1 MRDRWVCGGPHPRSR
16 WPGSK
21 IAVTVFA
28 GLSMLAASVWAQ
40 EPPPPGGEGGDT
52 YSEIQTMIDQLQGRV
67 GQLGEPLPPDSLE
80 SLEKQVNEAINL
92 LLSRQDE
99 NVLLRDKAVG
109 LSTELDMIAG
119 DREELNTELSR
130 LTDERDRTVAE
141 LQAQIAD
148 LSETLNLTKE
158 DLGAQLA
165 AIRGEREDLQK
176 ELDAERERAEEMSR
190 AAEEKEKEASGQLEE
205 AEMALNEERRKFE
218 ASQEELQLL
227 NVQLKDVRQ
236 KLAALTEALGES
248 ETKNKRQQK
257 IIGDLGVRLNQ
268 ALASK
273 VEELARYRSE
283 FFGRLRQALGDR
295 RDLRIVGDRFV
306 FQSEVLFN
314 TGEATLEPDGEEQ
327 LRRLGGT
334 LKEIATTIPDDI
346 DWVLR
351 VDGHTDRRP
360 INTFQF
366 PSNWELS
373 TARATAVVKFLIE
386 QGITANRLV
395 AAGFGEFHPL
405 DDRNDEIAFRRNRRI
420 EFKLTQR

>member
-1 MRDRWVCGGPHPRSR
+1 MRDRVACVVPFIWGRRLGRMV
-16 WPGSK
+16 
-21 IAVTVFA
+21 AFAALA
-28 GLSMLAASVWAQ
+28 GLIVAAPSAFAQ
-40 EPPPPGGEGGDT
+40 EVSPSEGDGDST
-52 YSEIQTMIDQLQGRV
+52 YSEIQNMIDQLQGRV
-67 GQLGEPLPPDSLE
+67 DRLGEPLPPDSLE

-99 NVLLRDKAVG
+99 NVLLRDKAEG

-119 DREELNTELSR
+119 DREELSTELGR

-165 AIRGEREDLQK
+165 AISGERETLQK
-176 ELDAERERAEEMSR
+176 ELDAERKKAEAVSL
-190 AAEEKEKEASGQLEE
+190 AVAEKQKQVDTQLEE
-205 AEMALNEERRKFE
+205 SELALEEERRKFE

-227 NVQLKDVRQ
+227 NVQLKDVRE
-236 KLAALTEALGES
+236 KLAVLTGALDAS

-257 IIGDLGVRLNQ
+257 IIGELGARLNE

-283 FFGRLRQALGDR
+283 FFGRLRQVLGDR
-295 RDLRIVGDRFV
+295 QDLRIVGDRFV

-314 TGEATLEPDGEEQ
+314 TGEATLEPGGEEQ
-327 LRRLGGT
+327 LHRLAGT
-334 LKEIATTIPDDI
+334 LQEIATMIPNDI

-360 INTFQF
+360 ISTVRF

-373 TARATAVVKFLIE
+373 TARATAVVKYLITE
-386 QGITANRLV
+386 GITADRLV

>member
-1 MRDRWVCGGPHPRSR
+1 MRDRVACVVPFIWGRRLGRMV
-16 WPGSK
+16 
-21 IAVTVFA
+21 AFAALA
-28 GLSMLAASVWAQ
+28 GLIVAAPSAFAQ
-40 EPPPPGGEGGDT
+40 EVSPSEGDGDST
-52 YSEIQTMIDQLQGRV
+52 YSEIQNMIDQLQGRV
-67 GQLGEPLPPDSLE
+67 DRLGEPLPPDSLE

-99 NVLLRDKAVG
+99 NVLLRDKAEG

-119 DREELNTELSR
+119 DREELSTELGR

-165 AIRGEREDLQK
+165 AISGERETLQE
-176 ELDAERERAEEMSR
+176 ELDAERKKAD
-190 AAEEKEKEASGQLEE
+190 AQLEE
-205 AEMALNEERRKFE
+205 SELALEEERRKFE

-227 NVQLKDVRQ
+227 NVQLKDVRE
-236 KLAALTEALGES
+236 KLAVLTGALDAS

-257 IIGDLGVRLNQ
+257 IIGELGARLNE

-283 FFGRLRQALGDR
+283 FFGRLRQVLGDR
-295 RDLRIVGDRFV
+295 QDLRIVGDRFV

-314 TGEATLEPDGEEQ
+314 TGEATLEPGGEEQ
-327 LRRLGGT
+327 LHRLAGT
-334 LKEIATTIPDDI
+334 LQEIATMIPNDI

-360 INTFQF
+360 ISTVRF

-373 TARATAVVKFLIE
+373 TARATAVVKYLITE
-386 QGITANRLV
+386 GITADRLV